1 MPQVWGWRMTV
12 VGCVLCGDDFDN
24 PDPRE
29 IHTFSAADRGPTYEL
44 HVDCWEREGFPDATR
59 HATEAALAYYD
70 AMCRETFAGALD
82 VLLDSMHGKDLNP
95 AWHAALVRVA
105 SNFGVDD
112 DPTIEIDEES
122 LLEAASG
129 DGGDDDGN

>member
-1 MPQVWGWRMTV
+1 MTIA
-12 VGCVLCGDDFDN
+12 CVLCGDSLTNAATEDV
-24 PDPRE
+24 
-29 IHTFSAADRGPTYEL
+29 HLFSAGDRGPDYEL
-44 HVDCWEREGFPDATR
+44 HADCWRDAGLDDATR
-59 HATEAALAYYD
+59 HATEAALAYHD
-70 AMCRETFAGALD
+70 AMHRDTLAAALD

-122 LLEAASG
+122 LLEAASDDRG
-129 DGGDDDGN
+129 DGDGE